1 MFKNII
7 TDSNPFI
14 DKKLF
19 QQQYKNYKP
28 VLDQIKLGVVD
39 LNKNGTRVVE
49 QAFNYKPQNFHG
61 DTNTSITIVIESCPP
76 EVSTFERAVGL
87 QTSSVTLGA
96 KLIKIASETLDSDTF
111 VSFVQKHRFV
121 FSTIATTFTMSGAAS
136 YAWFA
141 NRKLAFFELGG
152 VPELL

>member
-28 VLDQIKLGVVD
+28 VLDQIKLG
-39 LNKNGTRVVE
+39 VVE

-121 FSTIATTFTMSGAAS
+121 FSTIATTFIMSGAAT

-141 NRKLAFFELGG
+141 NRK
-152 VPELL
+152 